1 MISLKIKFEI
11 KFMLSDKTFVLVK
24 LYWMVDESTIKDM
37 TEIEHVRD
45 GMMMSYKRHINYT

>member
-11 KFMLSDKTFVLVK
+11 EFTISDRTFVLVY

-37 TEIEHVRD
+37 TEIEHVCD
-45 GMMMSYKRHINYT
+45 GMMMSYKWHINYA